1 MHSRTVFGPC
11 KIERRAA
18 RAPRRRAGAPGPA
31 MVTFA
36 VSLSFGASSAAMA
49 GPTGGVV
56 VQGQGSISTPSTSQT
71 VVNQSS
77 QQLTLN
83 WSSFNVGS
91 NESVRFYQPSSSSVA
106 FNRILGQSASQIFGQ
121 IDANGQVVLIN
132 PNGLLIGRTAQL
144 NVSSLVV
151 SSLDAIDFNAASGRY
166 RFSATRNNPGAVV
179 NEGTITAQSGGSV
192 TLLGGSVSNSGTI
205 IADYGTVNLAAGRM
219 ATLDLAGDGLLR
231 LQVGADLA
239 TNRDGVASA
248 VENSG
253 TVIADGGRV
262 LLTASAVKNVF
273 ENLVNNTGIV
283 RANRIDNSGGTI
295 ELLGPGGTVLSSGT
309 LDASAGDAVSTGGSV
324 AVLGDRVG
332 LLGNAVV
339 NVSGATG
346 GGTAL
351 IGGDTHGSNP
361 DVLDASQAYVSPGT
375 TLNADA
381 GETGDGGRVVV
392 WSNDLTRYFGGLS
405 ARGGTLWG
413 NGGFAEVSGK
423 QSLEFN
429 GAANLTAPHGV
440 WGTLLLD
447 PSDIT
452 IDGSNTATDTTTSS
466 PFTPTNVYP
475 SSANG
480 ADAVTIGSQV
490 IEGLLH
496 TGDVSLSA
504 TDNITLNSGV
514 TIDARPAGASGA
526 KLSLDAQNSIDING
540 QIFTNNGAISLQT
553 DSTAGTGTSPGHI
566 SMGAGSALNAGT
578 SGVTINA
585 AGSVTLGS
593 ITAGQLVSVTAGA
606 GSTIQNNADV
616 AAISAPSLALTAG
629 GSIGASGSGNAINT
643 SAGSLSATATGGS
656 VFVNTTSDVILSNVV
671 ASGAGNS
678 ANVTSGG
685 SITIDSVH
693 GDTGVNLTATSGTSS
708 ILDSGLGLGILVD
721 SPSGTVNLAAAEG
734 IGTVTNFT
742 SFAGAPVRMQ
752 GMAGLTAV
760 VNDPNGQINLSVLPA
775 GVGMT
780 LAAGAISLGNGAP
793 ASGSVIV
800 QSPGALD
807 ASQFAAGAIQIG
819 TGNTAQVALR
829 AGTPLGSPNT
839 LILSS
844 SSTVTDQPAGTLL
857 LSGSDI
863 NAGSTSLHTF
873 SLSADD
879 LVFDATAPTGDV
891 VLNTNVSQL
900 DVTLGGSRNL
910 TVNPTASP
918 AGTLTLDSVSVGGS
932 LT

>member
-1 MHSRTVFGPC
+1 MHSRTAFGPC
-11 KIERRAA
+11 KIERRAG
-18 RAPRRRAGAPGPA
+18 RAPRRRAGAPTPA

-71 VVNQSS
+71 VINQSS

-166 RFSATRNNPGAVV
+166 RFSATRNDPGAVV
-179 NEGTITAQSGGSV
+179 NEGTITAQPGGSV

-205 IADYGTVNLAAGRM
+205 IADYGTVNLAAGRT

-231 LQVGADLA
+231 LEVGADLV

-273 ENLVNNTGIV
+273 ENLVNNTGVV

-351 IGGDTHGSNP
+351 IGGDTHGANP
-361 DVLDASQAYVSPGT
+361 DVLDASQAYVSSGT

-392 WSNDLTRYFGGLS
+392 WSNDLTRYYGALS

-429 GAANLTAPHGV
+429 GAANLTAPHGI

-447 PSDIT
+447 PADIT

-466 PFTPTNVYP
+466 TFTPTNVYP

-496 TGDVSLSA
+496 TGNVSLSA

-526 KLSLDAQNSIDING
+526 
-540 QIFTNNGAISLQT
+540 
-553 DSTAGTGTSPGHI
+553 
-566 SMGAGSALNAGT
+566 
-578 SGVTINA
+578 
-585 AGSVTLGS
+585 
-593 ITAGQLVSVTAGA
+593 
-606 GSTIQNNADV
+606 
-616 AAISAPSLALTAG
+616 
-629 GSIGASGSGNAINT
+629 
-643 SAGSLSATATGGS
+643 
-656 VFVNTTSDVILSNVV
+656 
-671 ASGAGNS
+671 
-678 ANVTSGG
+678 
-685 SITIDSVH
+685 
-693 GDTGVNLTATSGTSS
+693 
-708 ILDSGLGLGILVD
+708 
-721 SPSGTVNLAAAEG
+721 
-734 IGTVTNFT
+734 
-742 SFAGAPVRMQ
+742 
-752 GMAGLTAV
+752 
-760 VNDPNGQINLSVLPA
+760 
-775 GVGMT
+775 
-780 LAAGAISLGNGAP
+780 
-793 ASGSVIV
+793 
-800 QSPGALD
+800 
-807 ASQFAAGAIQIG
+807 
-819 TGNTAQVALR
+819 
-829 AGTPLGSPNT
+829 
-839 LILSS
+839 
-844 SSTVTDQPAGTLL
+844 
-857 LSGSDI
+857 
-863 NAGSTSLHTF
+863 
-873 SLSADD
+873 
-879 LVFDATAPTGDV
+879 
-891 VLNTNVSQL
+891 
-900 DVTLGGSRNL
+900 
-910 TVNPTASP
+910 
-918 AGTLTLDSVSVGGS
+918 
-932 LT
+932 